1 MRKMNNEL
9 KVCITFAPIKYDTII
24 DFERVI
30 NHIESVSDF
39 ELTSKESHRVEFSS
53 KDERKELLIHSD
65 GMVDL
70 YMAVD
75 DIKKDLPALIGDG
88 HGLIKKLNK
97 IDLRCRK
104 KIGVVFSGMNTDKV
118 YKDEETKLRETI
130 ERISGGMEVEEYI
143 TDTFSRVD
151 YRPSEILL

>member
-1 MRKMNNEL
+1 MNNEL
-9 KVCITFAPIKYDTII
+9 KMCITFDPIKYDAII

-53 KDERKELLIHSD
+53 KDKRKELLIHSD

-70 YMAVD
+70 YMAVSD
-75 DIKKDLPALIGDG
+75 VKKDLPTLIREGY
-88 HGLIKKLNK
+88 GLIKRLKE

-104 KIGVVFSGMNTDKV
+104 KIGVIFSGMNTAKV
-118 YKDEETKLRETI
+118 YKDEKTKLRDTI
-130 ERISGGMEVEEYI
+130 ERISGAMEVEEYI

-151 YRPSEILL
+151 YRSSEILL